1 MKIRAGLF
9 TRGLPSK
16 FAADYRDQIGHTD
29 HRAIAR
35 EAVRK
40 SQVLL
45 KNNQQLLPLRAD
57 QHYLVTGPGA
67 DNIGQQSGGWTI
79 SWQGTGN
86 TNADF
91 PARHRYLV
99 VSNSN

>member
-1 MKIRAGLF
+1 MPSIALLRA
-9 TRGLPSK
+9 
-16 FAADYRDQIGHTD
+16 
-29 HRAIAR
+29 

-45 KNNQQLLPLRAD
+45 KNDKGLLPLSPGGR
-57 QHYLVTGPGA
+57 YLVAGPAA
-67 DNIGQQSGGWTI
+67 DDIGLQSGGWTV

-91 PARHRYLV
+91 SRWNVNLRWLTGA
-99 VSNSN
+99 S